1 MNLYFAEEALLNAE
15 YYLPI
20 ANASLIT
27 GYGSWIKYLNTY
39 LASFKQLPLELIK
52 SDRSNSESILHILQA
67 SQSLKSVNGPL
78 VSICVSCFNASE
90 FIQMS
95 MRSLFKQTY
104 KNIEIIAFNDKSEDD
119 TLTVLNQLALEDKR
133 LTVINNVSNQGTYIS
148 RNQAFSMAS
157 GKYFTILD
165 ADDFALPERIAIQV
179 AQLESNQNHMGVL
192 GEWIRLEKNGRFVWK
207 NLFGDG
213 YKHEAVATLMVRT
226 KEVRQKVGF
235 WDSVRIAA
243 DTEFF
248 IRLRHVFGK
257 ENIPKIKVPLVLSL
271 FHESSLTRN
280 SETGISV
287 GSMKGLS
294 PTRLEY
300 RDSWK
305 RWHEVSGDTLFMPFP
320 LNARKFPAPQVMLP

>member
-1 MNLYFAEEALLNAE
+1 VNYPPVFVSAFNVAQRKFHDRVHVLAFLPAESTSARAKVVENGRAVRISYSWPAMFSNEAEIIGVL
-15 YYLPI
+15 
-20 ANASLIT
+20 
-27 GYGSWIKYLNTY
+27 
-39 LASFKQLPLELIK
+39 
-52 SDRSNSESILHILQA
+52 SNS
-67 SQSLKSVNGPL
+67 G
-78 VSICVSCFNASE
+78 
-90 FIQMS
+90 
-95 MRSLFKQTY
+95 
-104 KNIEIIAFNDKSEDD
+104 
-119 TLTVLNQLALEDKR
+119 
-133 LTVINNVSNQGTYIS
+133 
-148 RNQAFSMAS
+148 
-157 GKYFTILD
+157 
-165 ADDFALPERIAIQV
+165 
-179 AQLESNQNHMGVL
+179 LESNQNFMGVL
-192 GEWIRLEKNGRFVWK
+192 GEWIRIEKNGKFKWK

-257 ENIPKIKVPLVLSL
+257 EKIPKIKVPLVLSL

-305 RWHEVSGDTLFMPFP
+305 RWHEVSGDNLYMPFP
-320 LNARKFPAPQVMLP
+320 LKSRKFPAPQVMLP